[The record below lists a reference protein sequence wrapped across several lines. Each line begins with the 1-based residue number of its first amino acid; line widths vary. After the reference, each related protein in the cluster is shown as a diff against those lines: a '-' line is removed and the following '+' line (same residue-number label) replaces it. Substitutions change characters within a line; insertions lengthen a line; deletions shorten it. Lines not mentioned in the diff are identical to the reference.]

1 MEVSLDQAI
10 EIYAKAMKRWSGR
23 HAPRKAR
30 EKAEQLAREGD
41 HEGHLVWIR
50 VSEVAEALILEAEK
64 A

>member
-10 EIYAKAMKRWSGR
+10 EIYARAMKHWSGR
-23 HAPRKAR
+23 QAPRKAR

-41 HEGHLVWIR
+41 HEGHLVWLK
-50 VSEVAEALILEAEK
+50 VGEVAEALILQAEK